1 MLTSK
6 AESILHNYLTIW
18 INKIEYIILFKFT
31 KMKLREKM
39 LLGLLATSSLPG
51 LSIAKEISGEVSKKF
66 RKKFSLI

>member
-51 LSIAKEISGEVSKKF
+51 LSIAKEISGEVSKNF